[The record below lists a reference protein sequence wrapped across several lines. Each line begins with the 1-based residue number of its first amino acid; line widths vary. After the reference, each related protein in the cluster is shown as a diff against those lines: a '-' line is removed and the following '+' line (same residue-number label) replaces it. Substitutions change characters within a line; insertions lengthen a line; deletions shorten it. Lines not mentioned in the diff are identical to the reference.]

1 VLLAAAMIRSTSP
14 VALTPAQ
21 LSTLRGLL
29 VVERQRLR
37 GDAAIPSA
45 VAEAGPR
52 EADPSDEAT
61 DSLGQ
66 HEALAGSQHAQRHL
80 TEVEAALVRMD
91 AGTYGTS
98 EVSGEPIGYA
108 RLSAVPWA
116 RFTVA
121 EQEDLE
127 RAQRR

>member
-1 VLLAAAMIRSTSP
+1 MIRSASP
-14 VALTPAQ
+14 VSLNPAQ
-21 LSTLRGLL
+21 LSTLRNRL
-29 VVERQRLR
+29 VAERQRLR
-37 GDAAIPSA
+37 GDAAIPTA
-45 VAEAGPR
+45 VAEPGPR
-52 EADPSDEAT
+52 EADPSDEAS
-61 DSLGQ
+61 DSLVQ

-80 TEVEAALVRMD
+80 AEVEAALVRMD
-91 AGTYGTS
+91 AGTYGVS
-98 EVSGEPIGYA
+98 EVSGEPIGYG